1 MRSLALVLTVA
12 LGCIAA
18 SRPAVAWPRLPAQ
31 LIPSPPCEDCGVL
44 APPYRITVPFESP
57 PAVPPETPPETPP
70 ESPPE
75 SSPDDPMQR
84 LDAAIPEASPGPRR
98 VLEAMR
104 EMLRDEV
111 VVRGSC
117 NRWVQE
123 VFRRA
128 GGRSRTVYSASRRA
142 EFTDLARLQPGD
154 WVHFINHSYEGVT
167 HSAVFI
173 GWTDAS
179 QRTAMTASY
188 PGQNRD
194 APGRFRDYDLSNVY
208 RIVRLDDALPSGRIV
223 ARR

>member
-1 MRSLALVLTVA
+1 MRRSLALLLTVA

-18 SRPAVAWPRLPAQ
+18 SRPAVAWPLLPAQ
-31 LIPSPPCEDCGVL
+31 LIPSPPCDDCGVL
-44 APPYRITVPFESP
+44 APPYPITLPFEAP
-57 PAVPPETPPETPP
+57 PAAPPETPPYAPAEP
-70 ESPPE
+70 SY
-75 SSPDDPMQR
+75 DDPMRR
-84 LDAAIPEASPGPRR
+84 LEAAIPEASPGPRR

-128 GGRSRTVYSASRRA
+128 GGRSRTVYAAGRRT

-154 WVHFINHSYEGVT
+154 WVHFINHAYEGVT

-194 APGRFRDYDLSNVY
+194 APGRFNDYDFSNVY
-208 RIVRLDDALPSGRIV
+208 RIVRLDDALPSARAV